1 MGFFA
6 CGGERGGGG
15 TLPSEG
21 FKCGGLRAM
30 LYFNFDSL
38 WKAVFLEF
46 FTHIWQRRP
55 ALRVRL
61 GDKRGAFKH
70 SVSAAIEPVTKFK
83 RRCDD
88 VLNGRETS
96 ADFAL
101 RSCALNICYSL
112 SLCI

>member
-1 MGFFA
+1 MGFF
-6 CGGERGGGG
+6 CVRWGKGRGGD

-70 SVSAAIEPVTKFK
+70 SVRDAIAPVTKFK
-83 RRCDD
+83 RRCD
-88 VLNGRETS
+88 EM
-96 ADFAL
+96 
-101 RSCALNICYSL
+101 C
-112 SLCI
+112 

>member
-1 MGFFA
+1 MVVWVFFA

-15 TLPSEG
+15 DTLPSEG

-61 GDKRGAFKH
+61 GDKRGLL
-70 SVSAAIEPVTKFK
+70 SI
-83 RRCDD
+83 
-88 VLNGRETS
+88 L
-96 ADFAL
+96 FAMLL
-101 RSCALNICYSL
+101 RP
-112 SLCI
+112 